1 MASFWF
7 ERVPD
12 IPKVLGVSFLE
23 TTKDLAAFEEN
34 FDHKLKYKIL
44 WCLWL
49 CYPKIHSDMNFSERN
64 KEKSTIQVTTIS
76 LL

>member
-12 IPKVLGVSFLE
+12 IPEVLGVSFLE

-34 FDHKLKYKIL
+34 FEHKLKYKIL
-44 WCLWL
+44 
-49 CYPKIHSDMNFSERN
+49 
-64 KEKSTIQVTTIS
+64 
-76 LL
+76 